1 MERVGAARLAGAIKM
16 TKSTTGQGADAAQDT
31 ATKMAEKMTEQM
43 KAAGDTLRKSGERM
57 AETGTEL
64 GMRLLDQAE
73 ANTREAF
80 AAMRAA
86 AHAKD
91 AAEVM
96 RIQSDYLRDQG
107 NRAMEQAR
115 EIGSLITSYGREA
128 IERITK
134 KD

>member
-1 MERVGAARLAGAIKM
+1 MTESTIPNAAGAAQQA
-16 TKSTTGQGADAAQDT
+16 S
-31 ATKMAEKMTEQM
+31 EKITENMTEQM
-43 KAAGDTLRKSGERM
+43 KAAGDTMRKSGERI

-86 AHAKD
+86 AHARD
-91 AAEVM
+91 VAEVM
-96 RIQSDYLRDQG
+96 RIQGDYMRDQSS
-107 NRAMEQAR
+107 RAIEQAR
-115 EIGSLITSYGREA
+115 EIGTLITTYGRET
-128 IERITK
+128 IERMTK

>member
-1 MERVGAARLAGAIKM
+1 MTDSTTNDATNTAKQATEDMASKM
-16 TKSTTGQGADAAQDT
+16 TDQI
-31 ATKMAEKMTEQM
+31 
-43 KAAGDTLRKSGERM
+43 KAAGDTIRKSGERI

-91 AAEVM
+91 VTEVM
-96 RIQSDYLRDQG
+96 RIQSDYLRDQSK
-107 NRAMEQAR
+107 RAMDQAR
-115 EIGSLITSYGREA
+115 EIGELITSYGRDT
-128 IERITK
+128 IGQMTSK
-134 KD
+134 G

>member
-1 MERVGAARLAGAIKM
+1 MSE
-16 TKSTTGQGADAAQDT
+16 STIHDAANAAQQ
-31 ATKMAEKMTEQM
+31 ASENIVGKMTEQA
-43 KAAGDTLRKSGERM
+43 KAAGETMRKSGERI

-91 AAEVM
+91 VAEVM
-96 RIQSDYLRDQG
+96 RIQGDYMRSQST
-107 NRAMEQAR
+107 RAIDQAR
-115 EIGSLITSYGREA
+115 EIGTLITNYGRET
-128 IERITK
+128 IERMTTK
-134 KD
+134 D

>member
-1 MERVGAARLAGAIKM
+1 MM
-16 TKSTTGQGADAAQDT
+16 TKSTTAQGADAAQT
-31 ATKMAEKMTEQM
+31 AANVTEKMTEQM
-43 KAAGDTLRKSGERM
+43 KAAGDSLRKSGERM

-91 AAEVM
+91 ASEVM
-96 RIQSDYLRDQG
+96 RIQSDYLRDQS
-107 NRAMEQAR
+107 NRAIEQAR
-115 EIGSLITSYGREA
+115 EIGTLITSYGREA
-128 IERITK
+128 IDRMTK